1 MAMERGRIV
10 TDGNQET
17 SVPGIYAIG
26 DVTGGVQLA
35 HAATAQGRSA
45 VAHMAGEEASIRLD
59 IVPSC
64 VYTSPEI
71 GCVGITADEAKE
83 KGISVITRKY
93 LMSANGKSLLSQQE
107 RGFIKVVADS
117 ETHCILGAQMMCAR
131 ATDMIS
137 QFAAAIVNG
146 LTLEDMA
153 KVIFPHPTFSE
164 GILEAVRL

>member
-1 MAMERGRIV
+1 M
-10 TDGNQET
+10 
-17 SVPGIYAIG
+17 
-26 DVTGGVQLA
+26 
-35 HAATAQGRSA
+35 
-45 VAHMAGEEASIRLD
+45 AHMAGEEVSIRLD

-117 ETHCILGAQMMCAR
+117 ETQCILGAR
-131 ATDMIS
+131 
-137 QFAAAIVNG
+137 
-146 LTLEDMA
+146 
-153 KVIFPHPTFSE
+153 
-164 GILEAVRL
+164 